1 MIYSNILMY
10 KTLWEQWWRYGSF
23 SLDNPPGKAYSEGH
37 TKTGPLKSYCVLGTV
52 NSSVIWYIPA
62 RTAASNE
69 SKKAC
74 IESVTSLQHKSASKL
89 TLLETKFLM
98 NENSCQHWIKKVN
111 WETDVL
117 DWLLGKRQPKINVIY
132 KYVTLYIHTNTHT
145 PHTLHSAFYIHKASQ
160 EKSKKFQ
167 VTKRLNTPIKASTIW
182 LRIIQNLKL
191 SSIIW

>member
-1 MIYSNILMY
+1 M
-10 KTLWEQWWRYGSF
+10 R
-23 SLDNPPGKAYSEGH
+23 A
-37 TKTGPLKSYCVLGTV
+37 
-52 NSSVIWYIPA
+52 
-62 RTAASNE
+62 
-69 SKKAC
+69 KKQAC